1 MEALCH
7 RLRDAA
13 PACIRLHRSPDHAMQ
28 PCGVN
33 GSVAV
38 IRNDAFHVA
47 KQLVALGTGQQRSKK
62 RGPVARE
69 RICHGIWRSAKFRQ
83 HDATQSGPSP
93 TQPCSR
99 SCLELADC
107 AGFVHRCGN
116 TIGTQYGTIGAAGRG
131 KRRQRALA
139 KHARTPSGVC
149 ACGGHAKGAGVPS
162 FLPRA
167 RRLCK
172 FCAPLSEHNGSE
184 RCPRCHP
191 GTWDGAQAHA
201 RLPGGGRRPRL
212 AAGCRASRRAFAR
225 VEHARE
231 EGATGLDALDFGLVL
246 LVLCRT
252 IVAACDLHLHLDG
265 RVRTPTFGRC
275 APALSR
281 WAVARGDGSASAHV
295 S

>member
-1 MEALCH
+1 M
-7 RLRDAA
+7 
-13 PACIRLHRSPDHAMQ
+13 
-28 PCGVN
+28 
-33 GSVAV
+33 
-38 IRNDAFHVA
+38 
-47 KQLVALGTGQQRSKK
+47 
-62 RGPVARE
+62 
-69 RICHGIWRSAKFRQ
+69 
-83 HDATQSGPSP
+83 
-93 TQPCSR
+93 
-99 SCLELADC
+99 
-107 AGFVHRCGN
+107 HRCGN